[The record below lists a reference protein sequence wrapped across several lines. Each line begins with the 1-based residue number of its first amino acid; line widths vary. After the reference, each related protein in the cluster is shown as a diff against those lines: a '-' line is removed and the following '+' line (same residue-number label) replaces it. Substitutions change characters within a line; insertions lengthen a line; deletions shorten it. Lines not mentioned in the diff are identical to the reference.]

1 MKTLIVAATS
11 FEIQPFLEKKQDNP
25 ACETLITGVGMTNT
39 AYQLGKHLANNHY
52 NLIINAG
59 IAGSFDKNLMIGEVL
74 EITEDRFA
82 ELGAE
87 DGATFLP
94 IERLGFG
101 QSVYFSTTPPDWKI
115 RLDSYKKCTAITVN
129 KVHGHEQTIEDV
141 KRLFPS
147 VSLESMEGAA
157 VFMAAAEENIPVI
170 QLRSIS
176 NYVERRNRETWNI
189 PLAIKNLNAQLLDLL
204 SR

>member
-11 FEIQPFLEKKQDNP
+11 FEIQPFLEKKQDYP
-25 ACETLITGVGMTNT
+25 SCEILITGVGMTNT
-39 AYQLGKHLANNHY
+39 AYQLGKHLVSNPY
-52 NLIINAG
+52 DLIINVG

-74 EITEDRFA
+74 LITEDRFS

-87 DGATFLP
+87 DGETFLP
-94 IERLGFG
+94 IETLGFG
-101 QSVYFSTTPPDWKI
+101 QSVYIATPPPGWNT

-157 VFMAAAEENIPVI
+157 VFMAAGEENIPVI

-176 NYVERRNRETWNI
+176 NYVERRNRENWNI
-189 PLAIKNLNAQLLDLL
+189 SLAIKNLNVQLLDLL
-204 SR
+204 SK